1 MVSERARRVVQPL
14 SPRVVAPFEARVCPP
29 QPADRRATNIIR
41 EKVAQRTRNVNDNK
55 AGLQLRD
62 AMRMF
67 DTKKDGTISP
77 EAFRKVIESYNPE
90 RTSRY
95 QGGRTQGKMSLSLRL
110 SI

>member
-77 EAFRKVIESYNPE
+77 EAFRKVIESYNTFLE
-90 RTSRY
+90 DAEFEKLYHQYESSQVR
-95 QGGRTQGKMSLSLRL
+95 GRV
-110 SI
+110 